1 MAKSRKTH
9 VSHERLSRFNEFYSL
24 AFGDYLGARTLL
36 LAELLPQ
43 GAGMAATAVE
53 KIFKAILSLRGEQVS
68 GHLKTS
74 LLNSIKNYQPA
85 LYSQLLLNFLEF
97 LIAAYDLRYL
107 DNLSTGHSLVISK
120 YRTLAEIDR
129 TMCIVFSGLEV
140 KQGES
145 RTPLLFERA
154 KVEKTPL
161 LMRENYFIEDGST
174 ARYFTR
180 ENFVQEIKVFG
191 PYESVNATYR
201 TEFGGNIGAFTK
213 PVYLVKHETRLEGQF
228 SGG

>member
-1 MAKSRKTH
+1 MAKARKTQ
-9 VSHERLSRFNEFYSL
+9 VTPERHSRFNEFYSL
-24 AFGDYLGARTLL
+24 AFGDYLAARTLL

-53 KIFKAILSLRGEQVS
+53 KIFKALLSVRGENVG

-74 LLNSIKNYQPA
+74 LINSIKNYQPA
-85 LYSQLLLNFLEF
+85 LFAQLRSDFLEF
-97 LIAAYDLRYL
+97 LCAAYNLRYL
-107 DNLSTGHSLVISK
+107 DNLSAGHSLVISK

-129 TMCIVFSGLEV
+129 TMCIIFSGLEV

-145 RTPLLFERA
+145 SPFLPFEQA
-154 KVEKTPL
+154 KMENNAL
-161 LMRENYFIEDGST
+161 LMAENYFIEDGSIT
-174 ARYFTR
+174 QYFTR
-180 ENFVQEIKVFG
+180 QNFVQEIKVFG

-201 TEFGGNIGAFTK
+201 TEYGGNSGSFVK
-213 PVYLVKHETRLEGQF
+213 PVNLVKNETGIAGQF